1 MIGAPPANDHRA
13 GSTEW
18 LAWDLNRSVARDL
31 PTGTVTF
38 LFTDIEGSTRLL
50 QELGASAYADA
61 LAEHRRVLRE
71 AFLRHDGVEVDTQG
85 DAFFVA
91 FPTAPGAVAAAAEA
105 QQGLKAG
112 PIRVR
117 MGIHTGTPHITEEGY
132 VGPDVHR
139 AARIAAAGH
148 GGQVLVSSSTATLLE
163 REGLRDLGDHRL
175 KDLAAPERIYQIG
188 GEVFPPLNSLQRT
201 NLPVPPTPFLGR
213 EQELSEVVA
222 LLAEG
227 PRLLTLTG
235 PAGTGKTRLALQA
248 GAEAS
253 DRYPD
258 GVYWVPLAALRDPS
272 LVLEAAAQSLGTTG
286 GLAERIGDR
295 RLLLVLDNFEHLM
308 DAAGDLAGLAAA
320 CPNLQLLL
328 TSREVLRVP
337 GEQVYPVAP
346 LQVHDAVDFFTARAR
361 ATNPRFEPG
370 PIVQQLCAQLDNLP
384 LALELA
390 ATRVGV
396 LSPEQLLARLS
407 KRLDLLKAGRG
418 VDPRQQ
424 TLWATIEWSYDLL
437 QPNEQRLFECLS
449 VFDGGCT
456 LEAAEAVCEADIDD
470 LQSLVDKSL
479 VSRQGERLSMLET
492 VREFAAEQLRRR
504 GDANLI
510 ADRHADYVIGLTD
523 AASRGAPDE
532 DPELG
537 RALYPEL
544 SNIRRALGWLVAS
557 RDAERELRLATR
569 GFWCLWTRASLRE
582 MYGWLTSALER
593 SAIADAHLRTQAL
606 GAAALAAS
614 NLGYAEAGRAHAN
627 QALTLARDQGDKR
640 QIEWALRVLSFDEP
654 DQVERRRLLD
664 ECERLL
670 RELGS
675 EAGLG
680 WVMYLRGLTF
690 MEDQDPD
697 RARETF
703 EGAAGLFRRLGRP
716 WEAVNSEL
724 DIGYALISAGRGA
737 EALPLMRAA
746 LVEAADLDSPTEITK
761 ALIFLAA
768 IEVELDAVA
777 ATRLLAK
784 ARSVADEEGFEPDPR
799 SEGRLVEPTEQSA
812 RARLGE
818 RFEAE
823 WEAGSRLALDEAV
836 ALARGKE

>member
-1 MIGAPPANDHRA
+1 V
-13 GSTEW
+13 W
-18 LAWDLNRSVARDL
+18 LAWRLNRSVTRAL

-50 QELGASAYADA
+50 QQLGASAYADA
-61 LAEHRRVLRE
+61 LAKHRRVLRE

-105 QQGLKAG
+105 QQAFQDG
-112 PIRVR
+112 PISVR
-117 MGIHTGTPHITEEGY
+117 IGIHTGTPHITDEGY

-163 REGLRDLGDHRL
+163 RDGLRDLGDHRL

-188 GEVFPPLNSLQRT
+188 AEAFPPLKSLQRT
-201 NLPVPPTPFLGR
+201 NLPIPPTPFLGR
-213 EQELSEVVA
+213 EHELREVVA
-222 LLAEG
+222 LIEGG

-308 DAAGDLAGLAAA
+308 DAAADLAALMAS
-320 CPNLQLLL
+320 CPNVQLLV
-328 TSREVLRVP
+328 TSREVLRLP
-337 GEQVYPVAP
+337 GEQVYPVSP
-346 LQVHDAVDFFTARAR
+346 LHSRDAVEFFISRAQ
-361 ATNPRFEPG
+361 ATDPRFEAS
-370 PIVQQLCAQLDNLP
+370 PIVEQLCAQLDNLP

-407 KRLDLLKAGRG
+407 KRLNLLKAGRG

-424 TLWATIEWSYDLL
+424 TLWATIAWSYDLL
-437 QPNEQRLFECLS
+437 APNEQRLFECLAA
-449 VFDGGCT
+449 FDGGCS
-456 LEAAEAVCEADIDD
+456 LEAAEEVCEADIDD

-479 VSRQGERLSMLET
+479 VSRQGERFSMLET
-492 VREFAAEQLRRR
+492 MREFAAEQLRRR
-504 GDANLI
+504 GDADML
-510 ADRHADYVIGLTD
+510 ADRHADYFIRLAD
-523 AASRGAPDE
+523 AGARGAPDE
-532 DPELG
+532 DPERG
-537 RALYPEL
+537 RALYPDV
-544 SNIRRALGWLVAS
+544 SNIRRALAWLAAS
-557 RDAERELRLATR
+557 GDTERELRLAVL
-569 GFWCLWTRASLRE
+569 GFWCLWTRASQRE
-582 MYGWLTSALER
+582 LYGWLTSALEQ
-593 SAIADAHLRTQAL
+593 SALADVHLRTRAL
-606 GAAALAAS
+606 GAAAMAAS
-614 NLGYAEAGRAHAN
+614 NLGYAQAGRAYAN
-627 QALTLARDQGDKR
+627 QALTLARDQHDNR

-654 DQVERRRLLD
+654 DLVERRRLLD

-680 WVMYLRGLTF
+680 WVMYLRGFTF
-690 MEDQDPD
+690 IQEGDPD

-703 EGAAGLFRRLGRP
+703 EGAAGLFRRLGRR
-716 WEAVNSEL
+716 WEAVNAEL
-724 DIGYALISAGRGA
+724 DIGYALISADRGV
-737 EALPLMRAA
+737 EALPVMKAA
-746 LVEAADLDSPTEITK
+746 LVEAVDLDSPTEIIK
-761 ALIFLAA
+761 ALIVLAA

-777 ATRLLAK
+777 ATRLLAQ
-784 ARSVADEEGFEPDPR
+784 ARSIADEEGFEPDPR
-799 SEGRLVEPTEQSA
+799 SEGLLVEPTEQSA

-818 RFEAE
+818 QFEAE
-823 WEAGSRLALDEAV
+823 WDTGSSMTLEEAV
-836 ALARGKE
+836 ALARDKM

>member
-1 MIGAPPANDHRA
+1 MR
-13 GSTEW
+13 
-18 LAWDLNRSVARDL
+18 LRRRFNRSVTRAL

-50 QELGASAYADA
+50 EQLGAAAYADA

-91 FPTAPGAVAAAAEA
+91 FSTAPGAVAAADEA
-105 QQGLKAG
+105 QQALASG

-117 MGIHTGTPHITEEGY
+117 MGIHTGTPHITDEGY

-148 GGQVLVSSSTATLLE
+148 GGQVLVSSSTASLLG

-175 KDLAAPERIYQIG
+175 KDLAAPERIFQFG
-188 GEVFPPLNSLQRT
+188 GGGFPPLRSMQRT

-213 EQELSEVVA
+213 KDELHEIVA
-222 LLAEG
+222 LLEEG

-235 PAGTGKTRLALQA
+235 AAGTGKTRLALQA
-248 GAEAS
+248 AAEAS

-258 GVYWVPLAALRDPS
+258 GVYWVPLAALRDPT
-272 LVLEAAAQSLGTTG
+272 LVFEAAAQSLGTTG
-286 GLAERIGDR
+286 GLAERVGDR

-308 DAAGDLAGLAAA
+308 AAAADLVGLIAA
-320 CPNLQLLL
+320 CPNLQLLV
-328 TSREVLRVP
+328 TSREVLRLP
-337 GEQVYPVAP
+337 GEQVYPVSP
-346 LQVHDAVDFFTARAR
+346 LRLHDAIEFFTARAR
-361 ATNPRFEPG
+361 ASDPRFEPS
-370 PIVQQLCAQLDNLP
+370 PVVQQLCAQLDNLP

-396 LSPEQLLARLS
+396 LSAEQLLARLS

-424 TLWATIEWSYDLL
+424 TLWATIQWSYDLL

-456 LEAAEAVCEADIDD
+456 LGAAEEVCRADIDD

-479 VSRQGERLSMLET
+479 VSRQGERLSVLET
-492 VREFAAEQLRRR
+492 VREFAAEQLRGRQ
-504 GDANLI
+504 GADLL
-510 ADRHADYVIGLTD
+510 ADRHANYFIELTD
-523 AASRGAPDE
+523 AAAQGAPDE
-532 DPELG
+532 DPERG

-544 SNIRRALGWLVAS
+544 SNIRRALNWLVAAG
-557 RDAERELRLATR
+557 DTERELRLATR
-569 GFWCLWTRASLRE
+569 GFWCLWTRASQRE
-582 MYGWLTSALER
+582 LYGWLKYALER
-593 SAIADAHLRTQAL
+593 SALGDAHLRAQAL

-614 NLGYAEAGRAHAN
+614 NLDDSEASRAYANR
-627 QALTLARDQGDKR
+627 ALTLARDLGDKR
-640 QIEWALRVLSFDEP
+640 QIEFALRVLSFDEP
-654 DQVERRRLLD
+654 DLVERRRLLD

-680 WVMYLRGLTF
+680 WVIYLRGLTF
-690 MEDQDPD
+690 IQEQEPD
-697 RARETF
+697 RARETL
-703 EGAAGLFRRLGRP
+703 EDAAGLFRRLGRR
-716 WEAVNSEL
+716 WEAVNAEL
-724 DIGYALISAGRGA
+724 DIGFALISADRGA
-737 EALPLMRAA
+737 EALPLMKVA
-746 LVEAADLDSPTEITK
+746 LVDAVDVDSPVEVIK
-761 ALIFLAA
+761 ALILLAA
-768 IEVELDAVA
+768 IQMELDVVA

-784 ARSVADEEGFEPDPR
+784 AQIISDEEGSDPDPR
-799 SEGRLVEPTEQSA
+799 SEGRLAGTIEQTA

-818 RFEAE
+818 QFQVE
-823 WEAGSRLALDEAV
+823 WEAGSRMALDEAV
-836 ALARGKE
+836 ALAREMA

>member
-1 MIGAPPANDHRA
+1 VS
-13 GSTEW
+13 ST
-18 LAWDLNRSVARDL
+18 L

-50 QELGASAYADA
+50 QQLGASAYADA
-61 LAEHRRVLRE
+61 LAEHRRILRE

-91 FPTAPGAVAAAAEA
+91 FPTAPGAVGAAADAQEA
-105 QQGLKAG
+105 LEAG

-117 MGIHTGTPHITEEGY
+117 MGIHTGTPHITDEGY

-148 GGQVLVSSSTATLLE
+148 GGQILVSSSTATLLE
-163 REGLRDLGDHRL
+163 RDSLRDLGDHRL
-175 KDLAAPERIYQIG
+175 KDLAGPERIYQLG
-188 GEVFPPLNSLQRT
+188 GEAFPPLKSLQRT
-201 NLPVPPTPFLGR
+201 NLPIPPTPFLRR
-213 EQELSEVVA
+213 EQELHEVVA
-222 LLAEG
+222 LLAAS

-248 GAEAS
+248 AAEAS

-258 GVYWVPLAALRDPS
+258 GVYWVPLAALRDPA
-272 LVLEAAAQSLGTTG
+272 LVLEAAAQAIGTTG

-295 RLLLVLDNFEHLM
+295 RLLLVLDNFEHLI
-308 DAAGDLAGLAAA
+308 DASHDLAGLTAA
-320 CPNLQLLL
+320 CPNLQLLV
-328 TSREVLRVP
+328 TSREVLRLP
-337 GEQVYPVAP
+337 GEQVYPVSP
-346 LQVHDAVDFFTARAR
+346 LQVQDAVEFFTTRAR
-361 ATNPRFEPG
+361 ATDPRFEPG
-370 PIVQQLCAQLDNLP
+370 PVVQQLCAQLDNLP

-396 LSPEQLLARLS
+396 LSPAQLLARLS

-424 TLWATIEWSYDLL
+424 TLWATMEWSYDLL
-437 QPNEQRLFECLS
+437 AQNEQRLFACLS

-456 LEAAEAVCEADIDD
+456 LEAAEDVCEADIDD

-479 VSRQGERLSMLET
+479 VSGQGERFSMLET

-504 GDANLI
+504 GDADLL
-510 ADRHADYVIGLTD
+510 ADKHANNIIDLTE
-523 AASRGAPDE
+523 AGARGAPDE
-532 DPELG
+532 DPERG
-537 RALYPEL
+537 RALYPEA
-544 SNIRRALGWLVAS
+544 SNIRRALAWLAAS
-557 RDAERELRLATR
+557 GDTERELRLAVH
-569 GFWCLWTRASLRE
+569 GFWCLWTRASQRE
-582 MYGWLTSALER
+582 LYGWLTSALER
-593 SAIADAHLRTQAL
+593 SALADAHLRTQAL
-606 GAAALAAS
+606 GAAAMAAS
-614 NLGYAEAGRAHAN
+614 NLGYAEAGRAYAN
-627 QALTLARDQGDKR
+627 QALTLARDQQDKR

-654 DQVERRRLLD
+654 DLIERRRLLD

-680 WVMYLRGLTF
+680 WVMYLRGFTF
-690 MEDQDPD
+690 IQEQDPD

-703 EGAAGLFRRLGRP
+703 EEAAGLFRRLGRR
-716 WEAVNSEL
+716 WEAVNAEL
-724 DIGYALISAGRGA
+724 DIGYALISADRGV
-737 EALPLMRAA
+737 EALPLMQAA
-746 LVEAADLDSPTEITK
+746 LVEAVDLDSPTEVIK

-768 IEVELDAVA
+768 IEVELDAVG

-784 ARSVADEEGFEPDPR
+784 AQTIADEEGFEPDPR
-799 SEGRLVEPTEQSA
+799 SEGRLVEPTEQTA

-818 RFEAE
+818 QFDAE
-823 WEAGSRLALDEAV
+823 WGAGSGMALEEAV